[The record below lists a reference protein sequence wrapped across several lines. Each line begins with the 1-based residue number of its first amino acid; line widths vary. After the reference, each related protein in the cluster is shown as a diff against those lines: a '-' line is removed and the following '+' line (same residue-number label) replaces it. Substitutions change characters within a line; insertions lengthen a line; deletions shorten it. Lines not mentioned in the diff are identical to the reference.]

1 MCRQAG
7 SRLARFATV
16 GKAQAVAR
24 MPLERRTAT
33 LLAFVQTLEATAQDD
48 VLDLFD
54 IVVTALFTDAAKIGK
69 KARLRT
75 LRDLDDAAL
84 QLRQAGRVLMDD
96 TVDDGDVRG
105 AAFTIMPREM
115 LAAAL
120 EQIDAIVRPPG
131 DLYFLELRAQTG
143 KLRFLPAMLR
153 SVSFGATPAGQPTL
167 DAVCHLRST
176 DGRGPAPSAPLGF
189 VPSGWKRQ
197 VKAVDGGV
205 EAAGLIRTLQTK
217 DRPTKLARALE
228 ELGRLIK
235 TLYLLRLIDDKAYRR
250 RILVQLNRGEG
261 RHQLARIVFHGK
273 RGELRQ
279 RYREGQEDQ
288 LGALGLV
295 VNVIVLWN
303 TIYMDAA
310 LKQLRAE
317 CFDVREEDVAKLS
330 PLGFDHINMLG
341 RYALILPDQIARGE
355 LRPLRNPAT
364 VDDES

>member
-1 MCRQAG
+1 M
-7 SRLARFATV
+7 S
-16 GKAQAVAR
+16 
-24 MPLERRTAT
+24 
-33 LLAFVQTLEATAQDD
+33 
-48 VLDLFD
+48 
-54 IVVTALFTDAAKIGK
+54 
-69 KARLRT
+69 
-75 LRDLDDAAL
+75 AAL
-84 QLRQAGRVLMDD
+84 RLLCTTSR
-96 TVDDGDVRG
+96 
-105 AAFTIMPREM
+105 
-115 LAAAL
+115 
-120 EQIDAIVRPPG
+120 
-131 DLYFLELRAQTG
+131 
-143 KLRFLPAMLR
+143 
-153 SVSFGATPAGQPTL
+153 
-167 DAVCHLRST
+167 
-176 DGRGPAPSAPLGF
+176 RGP
-189 VPSGWKRQ
+189 
-197 VKAVDGGV
+197 
-205 EAAGLIRTLQTK
+205 QTK